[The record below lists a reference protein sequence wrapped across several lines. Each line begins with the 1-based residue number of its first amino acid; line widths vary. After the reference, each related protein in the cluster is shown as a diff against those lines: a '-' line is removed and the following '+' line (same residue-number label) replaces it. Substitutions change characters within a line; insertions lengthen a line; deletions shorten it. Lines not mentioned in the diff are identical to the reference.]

1 MEYYN
6 DVKNNEQ
13 IFVSDNDNEIY
24 FNGPVNYI
32 SMSNLIRELNKLE
45 AKILKESTKLKRKL
59 ADMLKDDKEFE
70 NSEPKYCNI
79 KIKSKPIKLFISS
92 HGGSV
97 YQVLGAFDSIKKLKV
112 PVHSICKGFVAS
124 AGTILSLAGEK
135 RFITQ
140 NSYMLIHQLRSSMWG
155 KFEELKDDFENCQTL
170 MKHLKKIY
178 IENTKLKEDELDE
191 ILKKDIS
198 WSAEI
203 CLEKGLVDEII

>member
-1 MEYYN
+1 MEFYN
-6 DVKNNEQ
+6 DIKQTEQ
-13 IFVSDNDNEIY
+13 IFVSEQDNEIY

-32 SMSNLIRELNKLE
+32 SMSNLIKELNKLE
-45 AKILKESTKLKRKL
+45 SKILKESTKLKRKL
-59 ADMLKDDKEFE
+59 IDMLNDDKEFE

-79 KIKSKPIKLFISS
+79 KIKNKPIKLYISS

-97 YQVLGAFDSIKKLKV
+97 YQVLGAFDSIKNMKV
-112 PVHSICKGFVAS
+112 SVHTICKGFVAS

-135 RFITQ
+135 RFITK
-140 NSYMLIHQLRSSMWG
+140 NSYMLIHQLRSGMWG

-178 IENTKLKEDELDE
+178 VENTKIKEDELDD

-198 WSAEI
+198 WSAEF